1 MTALDTSINA
11 VPQDP
16 PKDPR
21 SLTSLPEILSCL
33 SAFQSEEAEL
43 SNSLTQLLKAREPII
58 SSLSRLRSLTP
69 QLDELQVDAS
79 LLANKVSNTAKTAK
93 RVGSRVRSLDEEM
106 GRVREAGDRVGQVM
120 ELKSSLLALQT
131 SIEMQ
136 DWESAAR
143 HCARAMSLPLE
154 VISGPFA
161 EVAVPTSDS
170 HLPPAQT
177 LQAARE
183 KLLAVFRNNFMEAS
197 RSRDSSATSRY
208 FKLFPAIGWETE
220 GLEAYAS
227 FVVELV
233 RVRSPATAKSS
244 SPLYYITT
252 LTSLF
257 ESIAMIVDQHQPVV
271 EKYYGPGK
279 MQSVVHRLLEESD
292 RVTKILKDG
301 WEEDRSMQRKLTEIS
316 TNPPI
321 PLFSSIPRRPQEDV
335 VIDPREIDKIL
346 SELAGM
352 VGRWNLFKK
361 FLSEA
366 LKEPSEHKAEDN
378 GLSINR
384 PPSPVGSAIVET
396 TASHTLFEHLITTY
410 YIPMEIWYTR
420 TIIDKAHRLSTP
432 DLSQSPVITTAPDD
446 VFYILKSI
454 TTRLLSTGS
463 FSAIE
468 RTLHLLR
475 EVVDRDYTG
484 IIKRKLDD
492 VYKSQ
497 GPMTSN
503 VRPDRIERENRVSFI
518 ILLNDFDVSTSH
530 LERLIHD
537 LTENPLT
544 IQYFFEEEQ
553 LLVKDRI
560 LSLSSLITRLR
571 SSLRSGIEQLFNQ
584 LLRPKLRNFIADIYK
599 DVTYVLD
606 EDGYSAAD
614 FQDLARKRFIKAW
627 EGVMEGYKDTFSER
641 NFRSFNGLALDVL
654 LKPWEKFVMN
664 LKYTEL
670 GAVRFDRD
678 LRAII
683 AYLASQTTFGDIREK
698 FLRLQQIS
706 TLLNLDADE
715 DVDDFY
721 NGSGISW
728 KIGPHEARAIAS
740 LKI

>member
-1 MTALDTSINA
+1 MATLDTPSNSA
-11 VPQDP
+11 DQVHRPN
-16 PKDPR
+16 PR
-21 SLTSLPEILSCL
+21 SLTNLTDILSCL

-43 SNSLTQLLKAREPII
+43 SSSLTQLLKDKEPII
-58 SSLSRLRSLTP
+58 SSLARLESLIP
-69 QLDELQVDAS
+69 QLDELQVDAA
-79 LLANKVSNTAKTAK
+79 LLSDRVSNTAKTAE

-120 ELKSSLLALQT
+120 ELKASLLALQT
-131 SIEMQ
+131 SIESQ

-143 HCARAMSLPLE
+143 HCARAMALPLD
-154 VISGPFA
+154 VIAGPFA
-161 EVAVPTSDS
+161 EIAVPTSES
-170 HLPPAQT
+170 HLPPPQT

-183 KLLAVFRNNFMEAS
+183 TLLSVFREKFQEAS
-197 RSRDSSATSRY
+197 RARDSNATSRF
-208 FKLFPAIGWETE
+208 FKLFPAIGWEDE

-233 RVRSPATAKSS
+233 R
-244 SPLYYITT
+244 LTT
-252 LTSLF
+252 I
-257 ESIAMIVDQHQPVV
+257 IAMIVDQHQPVV

-279 MQSVVHRLLEESD
+279 MQNVVRRLLEESD
-292 RVTKILKDG
+292 RVTKSLING
-301 WEEDRSMQRKLTEIS
+301 WEEDRSMQRKLTEVS
-316 TNPPI
+316 NNPPM
-321 PLFSSIPRRPQEDV
+321 PLYSSLRRPAEDNAV
-335 VIDPREIDKIL
+335 DPREIDKVL

-352 VGRWNLFKK
+352 LGRWNLFKK
-361 FLSEA
+361 FLSES
-366 LKEPSEHKAEDN
+366 LKGN
-378 GLSINR
+378 
-384 PPSPVGSAIVET
+384 VGSTNEDGAEAAAIVNEKHSPPVQFDPINST
-396 TASHTLFEHLITTY
+396 ESNKLFEHLTTIY

-446 VFYILKSI
+446 VFYILKSV
-454 TTRLLSTGS
+454 TARLMTTGS
-463 FSAIE
+463 LGAVE
-468 RTLHLLR
+468 KTLQQIR
-475 EVVDRDYTG
+475 EVIDRDYIG
-484 IIKRKLDD
+484 VIKRKLDD

-497 GPMTSN
+497 GPAPSGA
-503 VRPDRIERENRVSFI
+503 RPDRAERENRNSFI

-537 LTENPLT
+537 LVESSLIPQHFTEES
-544 IQYFFEEEQ
+544 QA
-553 LLVKDRI
+553 LVKEQVTG
-560 LSLSSLITRLR
+560 LSSLTNRLK

-584 LLRPKLRNFIADIYK
+584 LLRPKLRNFIPEIFKDIS
-599 DVTYVLD
+599 YVLD
-606 EDGYSAAD
+606 EDGYSTAD
-614 FQDLARKRFIKAW
+614 YHDLARKRFIKTW
-627 EGVMEGYKDTFSER
+627 ESLVDGYKDTFSEANYR
-641 NFRSFNGLALDVL
+641 LFIGLVLDVL
-654 LKPWEKFVMN
+654 LKPWEKTVMS

-683 AYLASQTTFGDIREK
+683 AYLSSQTTFGDIREK

-715 DVDDFY
+715 DVDEFY